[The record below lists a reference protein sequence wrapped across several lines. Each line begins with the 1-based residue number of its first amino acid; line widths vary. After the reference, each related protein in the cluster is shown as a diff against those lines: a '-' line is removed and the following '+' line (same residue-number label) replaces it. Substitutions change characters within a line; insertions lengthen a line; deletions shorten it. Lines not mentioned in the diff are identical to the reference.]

1 MIKATIYVGPF
12 EAKTPLSSLLYRVA
26 IRIEITITNN
36 RKSEVQLL
44 SPSRMIKLIMA
55 MALAGLAQLG
65 VADLALSLAGSAS
78 LFAAHGLFG
87 VLSLD
92 AKHNVSPSGE

>member
-1 MIKATIYVGPF
+1 MTYVGPF

-36 RKSEVQLL
+36 GKSEEQLL

-55 MALAGLAQLG
+55 MALAGLAQFG
-65 VADLALSLAGSAS
+65 VAHLALSLAGSAS
-78 LFAAHGLFG
+78 LFAARGLFG
-87 VLSLD
+87 VLFLD
-92 AKHNVSPSGE
+92 PKNHRI